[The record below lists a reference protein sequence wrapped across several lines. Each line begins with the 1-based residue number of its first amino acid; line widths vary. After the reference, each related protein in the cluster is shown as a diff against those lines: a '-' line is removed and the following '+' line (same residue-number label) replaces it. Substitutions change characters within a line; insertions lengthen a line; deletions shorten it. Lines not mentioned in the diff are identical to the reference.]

1 MLDDVA
7 ALSCGPAPAPYFAPS
22 APSPSLSCVA
32 FLQWALLSLLSC
44 GTKISEAEREELC
57 CGGGDGEE
65 QTQEMKDRL
74 LRVDLRIRVVACST
88 ARGAHRLSQTM
99 S

>member
-1 MLDDVA
+1 MGLTDIRREEVRVW
-7 ALSCGPAPAPYFAPS
+7 L
-22 APSPSLSCVA
+22 V
-32 FLQWALLSLLSC
+32 
-44 GTKISEAEREELC
+44 SEAERESVC
-57 CGGGDGEE
+57 CVGGDIEEE

-88 ARGAHRLSQTM
+88 ARGAHRLFQTM

>member
-1 MLDDVA
+1 MEYWTDFTCRWKSSKA
-7 ALSCGPAPAPYFAPS
+7 ARSAAPAAVRPS
-22 APSPSLSCVA
+22 VGITGAGI
-32 FLQWALLSLLSC
+32 LLSIAL
-44 GTKISEAEREELC
+44 SEAEREEVVLWE
-57 CGGGDGEE
+57 DIEEE

-88 ARGAHRLSQTM
+88 ARGAHRLFQTM

>member
-1 MLDDVA
+1 MAAAAVVVVALVAVAMVA
-7 ALSCGPAPAPYFAPS
+7 AVAAVAATARRCLFCGE
-22 APSPSLSCVA
+22 V
-32 FLQWALLSLLSC
+32 
-44 GTKISEAEREELC
+44 IE
-57 CGGGDGEE
+57 EE

-74 LRVDLRIRVVACST
+74 LRVDLQIRVVACST

>member
-1 MLDDVA
+1 M
-7 ALSCGPAPAPYFAPS
+7 ALF
-22 APSPSLSCVA
+22 LSRASFCQGKL
-32 FLQWALLSLLSC
+32 FLVKCRWPL
-44 GTKISEAEREELC
+44 SEAEREEVC
-57 CGGGDGEE
+57 CGEVIEEE

>member
-1 MLDDVA
+1 MLGEV
-7 ALSCGPAPAPYFAPS
+7 
-22 APSPSLSCVA
+22 
-32 FLQWALLSLLSC
+32 
-44 GTKISEAEREELC
+44 IE
-57 CGGGDGEE
+57 EE

-88 ARGAHRLSQTM
+88 ARGAHRLFQAM

>member
-1 MLDDVA
+1 MGIGLLQPHQAKQLFEEDLA
-7 ALSCGPAPAPYFAPS
+7 GKQSCEK
-22 APSPSLSCVA
+22 SCPVRVCQPGQQ
-32 FLQWALLSLLSC
+32 L
-44 GTKISEAEREELC
+44 SEAERVV
-57 CGGGDGEE
+57 GGGDDIEE
-65 QTQEMKDRL
+65 ERTQEMKGRL

>member
-1 MLDDVA
+1 M
-7 ALSCGPAPAPYFAPS
+7 
-22 APSPSLSCVA
+22 
-32 FLQWALLSLLSC
+32 
-44 GTKISEAEREELC
+44 R
-57 CGGGDGEE
+57 EE

-88 ARGAHRLSQTM
+88 ARGAHRLSQAM

>member
-1 MLDDVA
+1 MFVWEVI
-7 ALSCGPAPAPYFAPS
+7 G
-22 APSPSLSCVA
+22 
-32 FLQWALLSLLSC
+32 
-44 GTKISEAEREELC
+44 R
-57 CGGGDGEE
+57 EE
-65 QTQEMKDRL
+65 QTQEMKERL

>member
-1 MLDDVA
+1 MAGSILFA
-7 ALSCGPAPAPYFAPS
+7 ADLEPCDPGLQAPS
-22 APSPSLSCVA
+22 KRSGA
-32 FLQWALLSLLSC
+32 
-44 GTKISEAEREELC
+44 RELW
-57 CGGGDGEE
+57 CGGGDIEEE

>member
-1 MLDDVA
+1 MPPVGL
-7 ALSCGPAPAPYFAPS
+7 
-22 APSPSLSCVA
+22 
-32 FLQWALLSLLSC
+32 
-44 GTKISEAEREELC
+44 SEAERV
-57 CGGGDGEE
+57 GGGEE
-65 QTQEMKDRL
+65 MIGREERTQEMKDRL

>member
-1 MLDDVA
+1 MAEA
-7 ALSCGPAPAPYFAPS
+7 AAGRE
-22 APSPSLSCVA
+22 V
-32 FLQWALLSLLSC
+32 
-44 GTKISEAEREELC
+44 SEAEREELLL
-57 CGGGDGEE
+57 CGGGDIEEE